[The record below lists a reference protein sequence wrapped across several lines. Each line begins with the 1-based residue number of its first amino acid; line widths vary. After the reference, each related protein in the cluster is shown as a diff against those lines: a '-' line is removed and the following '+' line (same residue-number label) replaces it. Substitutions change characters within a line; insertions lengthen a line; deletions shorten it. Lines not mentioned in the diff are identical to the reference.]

1 MLGFSLPSMILMG
14 GIMLASWLVS
24 SRLKANLNTIQSCI
38 CRISMSG
45 AEIAE
50 RCLRITEFVM

>member
-1 MLGFSLPSMILMG
+1 MILMG

-24 SRLKANLNTIQSCI
+24 SRLKANLNTIQKHLQNG
-38 CRISMSG
+38 MSG

>member
-38 CRISMSG
+38 CRMASG

-50 RCLRITEFVM
+50 KMLADNGIVM

>member
-38 CRISMSG
+38 CRMACQVLKLLKDACG
-45 AEIAE
+45 
-50 RCLRITEFVM
+50 